1 MGCWLWCSPRSDG
14 MQFNRS
20 SNEICGSIPSLER
33 RTDKARIY
41 SASKGMVPGSRLVV
55 LLDVDKNPFAQITG
69 TISTRPSLSRSRM
82 IFPGFG
88 FSSGPNSRMRSKTSR
103 SVTMAA
109 EVASSWRSE
118 IPASR
123 RNSAGAGKKLLL
135 SEWRLSARM
144 HCSGVIS
151 AMIAR

>member
-55 LLDVDKNPFAQITG
+55 LLDVDKNPFAQINYGTG
-69 TISTRPSLSRSRM
+69 ED
-82 IFPGFG
+82 
-88 FSSGPNSRMRSKTSR
+88 
-103 SVTMAA
+103 V
-109 EVASSWRSE
+109 SE
-118 IPASR
+118 ESIKD
-123 RNSAGAGKKLLL
+123 AGAPLTVRWHGNGFINVPFGKL
-135 SEWRLSARM
+135 
-144 HCSGVIS
+144 
-151 AMIAR
+151 